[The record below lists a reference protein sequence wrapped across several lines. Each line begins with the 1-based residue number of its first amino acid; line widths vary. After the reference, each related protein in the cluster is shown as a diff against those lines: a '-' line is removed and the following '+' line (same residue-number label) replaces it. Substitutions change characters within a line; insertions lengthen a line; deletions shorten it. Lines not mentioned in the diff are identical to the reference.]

1 MPSKVATQTTKKIKN
16 NMAKIKKIK
25 AREILDSR
33 GNPTV
38 EVELETEN
46 GIFTA
51 SVPSG
56 ASVGKYEAHELRD
69 EDESRYNGKGV
80 LKAVENVNSII
91 APKLK
96 GENVKDQA
104 WIDKIMIDLDATP
117 NKATLGAN
125 AILAVSLAVCKAGAA
140 SYDYPLWKYIAKI
153 AKNKEPK
160 LPKPFLLVI
169 EGGKH
174 AGNKITLQ
182 EFMVVPKMETF
193 SEMIRKTSAVYS
205 LIGDILRE
213 RYGKGAT
220 NVGYEGAYAA
230 LGLEKTDD
238 VLTLINEA
246 FVKNGVDKT
255 MKVAIDAAASSFIYD
270 KDHYNLEDFKTSREQ
285 LVEFYTNMA
294 DNHSIYS
301 LEDPFGEDDFEGF
314 KEITKKI
321 GKKIVIIGDDLLV
334 TNPEKIQKA
343 IDEKLCNGLLLK
355 LNQIGTVTE
364 ALVAAAMAREAKWD
378 IVVSHRSGE
387 TNDDFIADFA
397 VGIGAE
403 AIKTGAPCRGER
415 VAKYNRLLKIEEE
428 LK

>member
-1 MPSKVATQTTKKIKN
+1 
-16 NMAKIKKIK
+16 MAKIKKIK

-38 EVELETEN
+38 EVELETED
-46 GIFTA
+46 GVFTA

-56 ASVGKYEAHELRD
+56 ASVGKYEAVELRD
-69 EDESRYNGKGV
+69 GDEERFNGKGV
-80 LKAVENVNSII
+80 LKAVENVNDII

-104 WIDKIMIDLDATP
+104 WIDKIMIDLDGTP
-117 NKATLGAN
+117 NKANLGAN
-125 AILAVSLAVCKAGAA
+125 AILAVSLAVCRAGAA
-140 SYDYPLWKYIAKI
+140 AHGYPLWKYIAKI

-160 LPKPFLLVI
+160 LPKPFLLVM

-182 EFMVVPKMETF
+182 EFMIVPKLETF
-193 SEMIRKTSAVYS
+193 AEMIRKTSAVYS
-205 LIGDILRE
+205 TVGDILRDKC
-213 RYGKGAT
+213 GKGAT
-220 NVGYEGAYAA
+220 NVGYEGAFAA
-230 LGLEKTDD
+230 LGLEKTDE
-238 VLTLINEA
+238 VLTIITEA
-246 FVKNGVDKT
+246 FVKNGCEKT

-270 KDHYNLEDFKTSREQ
+270 KDFYNLEDFKTSREQ
-285 LVEFYTNMA
+285 LVDFYVDMVEK
-294 DNHSIYS
+294 HPIYS
-301 LEDPFGEDDFEGF
+301 LEDPLGEDDFEGF
-314 KEITKKI
+314 KELTKRI

-343 IDEKLCNGLLLK
+343 IDDKLCNGLLLK

-364 ALVAAAMAREAKWD
+364 GLAAAAMAREAKWD

-397 VGIGAE
+397 VGIAAE